1 MTEKTKRPVIGL
13 LVSGIT
19 EHFVISI
26 CKGVMHA
33 AKEANVDLVVLPGK
47 YIDRDLSSNKE
58 ICYEYQYNTL
68 FEYASVDTLDA
79 VIVASDV
86 IGCFASKTRIGHML
100 ETYKG
105 MPCVLIASKF
115 PGYVSVNSDNY
126 EGIREAMEYLIQN
139 KKCTRFGMIGGPDDN
154 TDARERKEAF
164 LEVLQNNTLPFH
176 PENFV
181 TGDLSRRNTEVASIF
196 LDQNPDIQA
205 VFCVNDDVAITLY
218 EEMNKRGL
226 VPGRDILVFGYDNS
240 AAASKVSPTLSSVQ
254 TNKNELGKRALQMVL
269 KMLKGETV
277 ESQTLPG
284 KFVMRE
290 SIGGKRTHLDLSDDE
305 YEGLI
310 ASYVDSVFYNSRLEE
325 SEASVASRRKFEEV
339 LHQLFSLMNVSEN
352 VSEMN
357 ASKMNA
363 FPNDVQV
370 HETHYE
376 KYAEIMD
383 CAKQI
388 QLEDTDVDNL
398 LAVYEELCTY
408 ICHKHKNVQE
418 KYEIRQLFE
427 ILYRGMIRDMNYQLG
442 KNQDR
447 QEKDNYLFKLFV
459 SNTMQFEK
467 GSDQSYTKLI
477 SDVGFL
483 GITDASIYVFEKPI
497 THLERD
503 IFKRP
508 QILYR
513 KAVLKDKEVRAVP
526 AAEQCIRI
534 QDLFAFEKMYNS
546 RFSAIC
552 LPLFSHEILYG
563 ICVCNLS
570 KQLFDNGE
578 FFVNQLGSAAKMID
592 LLRFNETIQQKLE
605 ESLTILRENNIK
617 LDSLSKSDALTGI
630 MNRRGFL
637 TAAEDKKICFQEEK
651 KNLLFAYIDMNN
663 LKIINDRYGH
673 EEGDFSLKLIGEIL
687 SHAVEG
693 RGIAGRIGGDEYAC
707 VIGCEEE
714 IDIAKEQIAST
725 FVKEITQAFDSF
737 NSSSKKE
744 YNVTVSV
751 GTYVMRYDDEMTL
764 SDALSHAD
772 ESLYEA
778 KKHRVKE
785 VAKPEKRNG

>member
-1 MTEKTKRPVIGL
+1 MDEKTKRPVIGL

-19 EHFVISI
+19 EHFIISI

-33 AKEANVDLVVLPGK
+33 AKEADVDLVVLPGK
-47 YIDRDLSSNKE
+47 YIDRDLSSNKDL
-58 ICYEYQYNTL
+58 CYEYQYNTL
-68 FEYASVDTLDA
+68 FEYAGADTLDA
-79 VIVASDV
+79 VIVAADV
-86 IGCFASKTRIGHML
+86 IGCFASKKRIGQML
-100 ETYKG
+100 EKYSG

-139 KKCTRFGMIGGPDDN
+139 KKCTRFGMIGGSDDN

-164 LEVLQNNTLPFH
+164 IYILQEHDLKFY

-181 TGDLSRRNTEVASIF
+181 MSDLSKRDSETAATF
-196 LDQNPDIQA
+196 LDKNPDVQA
-205 VFCVNDDVAITLY
+205 VFCVNDDVALMLY
-218 EEMNKRGL
+218 EEMKKREL
-226 VPGRDILVFGYDNS
+226 VPGKDICVFGYDNS
-240 AAASKVSPTLSSVQ
+240 MAASKVSPTLSSVQ
-254 TNKNELGKRALQMVL
+254 TNKNELGEKALQLVL
-269 KMLKGETV
+269 KMLRGETAK
-277 ESQTLPG
+277 SQTLPG
-284 KFVMRE
+284 HFIMRE
-290 SIGGKRTHLDLSDDE
+290 SIGGKRTHLDLSE
-305 YEGLI
+305 ELYEGLI
-310 ASYVDSVFYNSRLEE
+310 ASYADSVFYNSRLEE
-325 SEASVASRRKFEEV
+325 SNASAFSKQKFEQL
-339 LHQLFSLMNVSEN
+339 LHMLFSLMN
-352 VSEMN
+352 
-357 ASKMNA
+357 
-363 FPNDVQV
+363 PQTDL
-370 HETHYE
+370 YE
-376 KYAEIMD
+376 KYSDIMS
-383 CAKQI
+383 CAKQVR
-388 QLEDTDVDNL
+388 LEDTDVDNL
-398 LAVYEELCTY
+398 LAVCEEICNY
-408 ICHKHKNVQE
+408 ICHQKKSTQE
-418 KYEIRQLFE
+418 KYEVHQLFE
-427 ILYRGMIRDMNYQLG
+427 ILYRRMIRDMNYQLG

-552 LPLFSHEILYG
+552 LPLFSHEMLYG

-592 LLRFNETIQQKLE
+592 LLRINETIQQKLE
-605 ESLTILRENNIK
+605 ESLMILRENNIK

-651 KNLLFAYIDMNN
+651 KTLLFAYIDMNN

-687 SHAVEG
+687 SQAVEG

-714 IDIAKEQIAST
+714 IDSAKEQIASA
-725 FVKEITQAFDSF
+725 FVKEITQAFDFF

-751 GTYVMRYDDEMTL
+751 GTYVMRYDEEMTL